1 MFTLRRISDKILSVV
16 YPHQC
21 SLCNNIV
28 ENSPDGAACGAC
40 WEKTNVFC
48 GKETLCE
55 KCGAFLRESETQTAV
70 FCHKCDDHHY
80 DYARAV
86 GVYNTALSATVI
98 ELKRTPHIPSRT
110 RELLFAAFR
119 NSSFYDS
126 TLIVPVPLS
135 AKRRIERGFNQASVI
150 AKALSKETAIPF
162 DEYSLIRK
170 IHTPMHR
177 VAMDRKARDLTVKNA
192 FEVRRPKLIAGHNIL
207 LVDDVFTSGATVSYC
222 AKVLK
227 KNGAVKVNV
236 LTIARAI

>member
-1 MFTLRRISDKILSVV
+1 MLQRISDAILSVV

-28 ENSPDGAACGAC
+28 ENSPDGSACGEC
-40 WEKTNVFC
+40 WGKTNVFC

-55 KCGAFLRESETQTAV
+55 KCGAFLRDSQSTTAV
-70 FCHKCDDHHY
+70 FCHKCEDHHY
-80 DYARAV
+80 DLARAV
-86 GVYNTALSATVI
+86 GIYNSALSATVI

-110 RELLFAAFR
+110 RKLLFDAFR
-119 NSSFYDS
+119 NSSYYDT
-126 TLIVPVPLS
+126 TLIIPVPLS
-135 AKRRIERGFNQASVI
+135 GKRRLERGFNQAAVI

-162 DEYSLIRK
+162 DEHSLVRK
-170 IHTPMHR
+170 IHTPIHR
-177 VAMDRKARDLTVKNA
+177 VAMDRKARDLTVRNA
-192 FEVRRPKLIAGHNIL
+192 FEVTRPKLISGQNIL

>member
-1 MFTLRRISDKILSVV
+1 MLPFQRISDAVLAVV

-21 SLCNNIV
+21 GLCHNIV

-40 WEKTNVFC
+40 WQKTNVFC

-55 KCGAFLRESETQTAV
+55 KCGVFLRESQTNAAV
-70 FCHKCDDHHY
+70 LCHKCSDHHY
-80 DYARAV
+80 DFARAI
-86 GVYNTALSATVI
+86 GVYNNALSATVI
-98 ELKRTPHIPSRT
+98 ELKRTPHLPARI

-135 AKRRIERGFNQASVI
+135 AKRRYERGFNQAAVI
-150 AKALSKETAIPF
+150 ANALSKETAIPF
-162 DEYSLIRK
+162 DEFSLVRK
-170 IHTPMHR
+170 VHTPMHR
-177 VAMDRKARDLTVKNA
+177 AAMDGKARDLTVRNA
-192 FEVRRPKLIAGHNIL
+192 FEVRRPKLIAGQNIL

-236 LTIARAI
+236 LTLARAV